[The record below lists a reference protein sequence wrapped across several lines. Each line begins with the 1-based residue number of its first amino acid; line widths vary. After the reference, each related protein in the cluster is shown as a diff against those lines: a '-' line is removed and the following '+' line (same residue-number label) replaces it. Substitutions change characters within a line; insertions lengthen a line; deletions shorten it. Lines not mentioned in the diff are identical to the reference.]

1 MRGVLPSGTDDR
13 ALVLE
18 VGSFSLTG
26 TDITSLGLI
35 TGELVTNALKYGQ
48 GRVRVEVQQR
58 IGGLHISV
66 SDEGPG
72 FPPDYDPAASRGLG
86 MRLVTSLAK
95 ALKGQA
101 IRVDRSVPFGRIV
114 VATTFGGSE

>member
-1 MRGVLPSGTDDR
+1 VLPSGTEDR
-13 ALVLE
+13 ALVVE

-35 TGELVTNALKYGQ
+35 TGELITNALKYGQ
-48 GRVRVEVQQR
+48 GRVRVEVRQCTS
-58 IGGLHISV
+58 GLHISV

-72 FPPDYDPAASRGLG
+72 FPLDYDPAASRGLG

-95 ALKGQA
+95 APKGCA

-114 VATTFGGSE
+114 VATAFGGRE

>member
-1 MRGVLPSGTDDR
+1 MKGMLPSGIDDR

-18 VGSFSLTG
+18 IGSLSLTG
-26 TDITSLGLI
+26 TDITLLGLI

-48 GRVRVEVQQR
+48 GRVGVEVQQR

-72 FPPDYDPAASRGLG
+72 FPPGYDPAASRGLG

-95 ALKGQA
+95 VPKSQA

-114 VATTFGGSE
+114 VTTAFGGSE